1 MTVYRF
7 SFNTKVLIVRPTLFF
22 EFCNSPLIS
31 FIWFNS
37 SKCTCLPNLPVRGL
51 IKMEIS
57 ILISILACLP
67 RKNLSS
73 SRRSSILRDLQNQ
86 EYRLQFRS
94 PGHGWQKNKS
104 KKNKGNC
111 KTLCV
116 SRKHKKALYSCT
128 WLTALIMFL
137 PSAST
142 LTFFH
147 YKRFLLDK
155 RSVSIFFHQFEAT
168 QKFCEGFIEEFI
180 TVFLTYLKLAW

>member
-7 SFNTKVLIVRPTLFF
+7 SFNTKVLIVRPTLFLNF
-22 EFCNSPLIS
+22 VIVLWLVS
-31 FIWFNS
+31 FDS
-37 SKCTCLPNLPVRGL
+37 SKCTCLSNL
-51 IKMEIS
+51 IS
-57 ILISILACLP
+57 ILILILVWLP

-73 SRRSSILRDLQNQ
+73 LPRPSILRDLQNQ
-86 EYRLQFRS
+86 EYRLQFRC

-116 SRKHKKALYSCT
+116 SRKHKNALYSCT
-128 WLTALIMFL
+128 WLTVLIMFL
-137 PSAST
+137 PSASI
-142 LTFFH
+142 LTFCH
-147 YKRFLLDK
+147 YKWFLLEK